1 LERSAHVTDIR
12 QKESASQLIPS
23 VQPRSII
30 DSDKP
35 RVKRSRQDMRP
46 TRALTMTEELRRLM
60 RQLFGENMTFR
71 SPEQAEALIAVVRKE
86 GPIVVVLPTGGGK
99 SLLFM
104 LPSLLLLAHIT
115 IVVTPF
121 VALQHDL
128 VQRCQHQGIFCQVW
142 IQNITANKGLIV
154 VSVEQ
159 AVGNDFLGWA
169 RNLLQQNNLTELL

>member
-1 LERSAHVTDIR
+1 
-12 QKESASQLIPS
+12 
-23 VQPRSII
+23 
-30 DSDKP
+30 
-35 RVKRSRQDMRP
+35 MRP

-128 VQRCQHQGIFCQVW
+128 VQ
-142 IQNITANKGLIV
+142 
-154 VSVEQ
+154 
-159 AVGNDFLGWA
+159 
-169 RNLLQQNNLTELL
+169 